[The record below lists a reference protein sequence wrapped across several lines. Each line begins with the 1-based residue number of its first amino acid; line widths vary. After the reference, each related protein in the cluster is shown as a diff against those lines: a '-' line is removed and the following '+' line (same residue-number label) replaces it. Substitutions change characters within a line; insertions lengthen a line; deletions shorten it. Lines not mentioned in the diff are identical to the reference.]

1 MGCDRKMT
9 NRKYLAGLVMIVSVV
24 WITMIICLA
33 MVYLLLPPLEYLTLT
48 GLAVN
53 MIQLIVAGLILL
65 AWLYSWNML
74 ARYYFRR
81 NLGTTRPESLKVIKM
96 KKQEKKMASNRR
108 ANP

>member
-1 MGCDRKMT
+1 MRRDRKMA
-9 NRKYLAGLVMIVSVV
+9 NRKYLAGLVLIVTIV

-33 MVYLLLPPLEYLTLT
+33 MVYLLLPPLEHLTLA
-48 GLAVN
+48 GLAID

-81 NLGTTRPESLKVIKM
+81 NLGIIMPESPNIIKR
-96 KKQEKKMASNRR
+96 KKQEKKDD
-108 ANP
+108 

>member
-1 MGCDRKMT
+1 MA
-9 NRKYLAGLVMIVSVV
+9 NRKYLAGLVIIVSVV

-33 MVYLLLPPLEYLTLT
+33 MVYLLLPPLEHLTLA
-48 GLAVN
+48 GLATD

-81 NLGTTRPESLKVIKM
+81 NLGTTMPGSLKVIKR
-96 KKQEKKMASNRR
+96 KRQAKKMASNRR